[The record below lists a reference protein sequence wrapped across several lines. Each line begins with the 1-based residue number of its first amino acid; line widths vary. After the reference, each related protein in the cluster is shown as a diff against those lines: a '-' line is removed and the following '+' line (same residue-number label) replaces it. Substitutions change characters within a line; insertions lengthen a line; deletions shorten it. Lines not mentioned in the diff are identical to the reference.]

1 MSHVHEGPLATY
13 NSLTD
18 KNLAGYFSNVR
29 MRRHLRK
36 SGLISTRGKIVS
48 ENQYRLNMAR
58 KEHKKHVK
66 DLLSQAIVH
75 KTLDLERTRQVE
87 IKRKLEE
94 IGKIE
99 LVRRVRATRG
109 RRGDEEILPYLS
121 PRTASRSSSGR
132 RRPVSAPNKYQEV
145 IYVDEN
151 GRPLTPTSEMGEES
165 HSPSRSKEH
174 QDEIDTRHLYALDS
188 TALRKYALTLSKME
202 QGEGLVSPYS
212 MNQIPTPPRSARS
225 SKGNNSARARG
236 PRPRTADA
244 RMTQRDTPVK
254 RSPTMRNSEPDEE
267 SHPPSQLSVVEGALM
282 LHRQE
287 PAVMHQGEVQTL
299 CEITMKYHGPNLTLP
314 RDQYEPKQ
322 EVSIDQQHC
331 GGNTLTVFKEGL
343 KAADKFT
350 FISRRHR
357 GYPFSLSV
365 YIDGRMDFRISRC
378 CEYKH
383 FKGVRLGGKL
393 GHFSLLGVE
402 GATPCY
408 RCALNTQAT
417 PRSLKRPVPV
427 KQRSNKAEEIREEVI
442 VPKPIS
448 KRKDEKTDDDED
460 KKNLEIHVEGEEAT
474 PQRDDDLHKNEDK
487 NNAKDE
493 SDAYDDDFEEDEG
506 EKKATN
512 DKYDEDR
519 FESSSSSSSSS
530 EDEAPPQKT
539 KSSTITGYE
548 DEVEEDPPARKS
560 RPKTG
565 LDHKR
570 KIEAFSSD
578 DEETMTK
585 KTPYSQKKDETTG
598 TAETFVITTVT
609 ADKPSAGTDAKV
621 FIILNGTND
630 KSSGKIW
637 LRKGKFHR
645 GRSDIFT
652 ESVTDIDSPISD
664 IEIGHDCSG
673 GPKQTWNLQDVYVYC
688 PRTGIQQS
696 FPVYKLLTPEKP
708 SVVVSEQRSM
718 RKNVKEDEYRMRRS
732 STSSSSSSSSS
743 SSESR
748 HKAKKEIAPSVSV
761 DTRTE
766 MTESTER
773 PPSSASSHSIDVDSQ
788 RDTRIIYPTLT
799 PNVGATQ
806 QAYSKESAEAAQ
818 QRPETPSRRSPP
830 RSPSPSPPRKRSP
843 SPPSP
848 RRRSPSPPSPRRRS
862 PSPPSPRRRSP
873 SPPSPR
879 RRSPS
884 PPSPRRSPSPPKS
897 PERSPTPPRREESPS
912 PVMSNVVRA
921 EAEPVKAQLIV
932 EKRRSSSSSLSS
944 SDSETETESE
954 MQQKEDRKFKE
965 EDQKQA
971 EPVPAVFQYERPFQS
986 SERKQVV
993 QGIQETPRT
1002 ATSGSSSDSSS
1013 DSSESE
1019 TETETTVSRP
1029 APATVAMATIE
1040 TPFVTQTAPAVE
1052 RTPQIE
1058 SKTSDTETETQTE
1071 TETETET
1078 GRTADTPSVAPV
1090 KPPSPKPKDTPRSSS
1105 SDSSSDSETE
1115 TQTET
1120 DTDTKH
1126 HVPQPPKPPSPEVLQ
1141 KKSKSSSSSSSG
1153 SETETQTE
1161 TDTEKQG
1168 KEPRKS
1174 PPPVHEVISEKVK
1187 SSTESSGSSSDSE
1200 TQTETD
1206 TERKVPTPPLAPV
1219 TVAPSTEKKEERK
1232 KSSDETFIITT
1243 VTSDKPLAE
1252 TDANV
1257 FIIIK
1262 GTNNESSDRIWL
1274 KNGKFGR
1281 GQRHKFSK
1289 KLYGIWSPIKDIE
1302 IGHDCSGQKP
1312 TWHLQEVQVYCPRT
1326 GIQQTFPV
1334 YRLLSQNNPSLVV
1347 SEQRSVQKI
1356 IPSDYDSDSDSGSD
1370 SDSDSSSDSES
1381 ELTEDDKKKL
1391 KQDPE
1396 KLIPPKTNFALTDSD
1411 APHVVSESDGTKF
1424 NVFGSGTDTDNMHG
1438 GNDPDSV
1445 TDAGPI
1451 KSAYLSKI
1459 GVKPGQPVEGSILP
1473 KFVGETDIEL
1483 SAIALTTEQVKELG
1497 TYIEKSDNVKSLC
1510 LRNCG
1515 IDDDKFDKMVDSI
1528 ENTKS
1533 DIKMLNLNLNK
1544 LGDSAAADIADMM
1557 GEKSSI
1563 EILLIHGNPLG
1574 DKGVKNLLMGILDID
1589 DDDDDDDE
1597 DEGVNLRELD
1607 LGDTNMGDSG
1617 MNKVAT
1623 FLEKNTTLKTL
1634 NLNGNKAVSVEGW
1647 QRLGKAL
1654 KKNKTL
1660 QTLSLDFNNIGDDG
1674 IAAIVDGLRTNQTLQ
1689 TLELEDVGIT
1699 KKGGKMLR
1707 DLVKDNPTILEVTI
1721 FPGNSIP
1728 DDIRDDIKSFLGLS
1742 NEAHKKRQQL
1752 AS

>member
-1 MSHVHEGPLATY
+1 MSLVPMTHPLADY

-36 SGLISTRGKIVS
+36 SGLINSRGKIIS
-48 ENQYRLNMAR
+48 ENQYRINMAR

-99 LVRRVRATRG
+99 LVRRVRASRG

-121 PRTASRSSSGR
+121 PRTGSRSSSGR
-132 RRPVSAPNKYQEV
+132 RRPVSAPNQYQEV

-165 HSPSRSKEH
+165 HSPSRSKGT

-225 SKGNNSARARG
+225 SKGGHSTRARG

-244 RMTQRDTPVK
+244 RMQQRDTPVK
-254 RSPTMRNSEPDEE
+254 RSPTMRSSEPDEGTR
-267 SHPPSQLSVVEGALM
+267 SPSQLSVVEGALM

-343 KAADKFT
+343 KAGDKFT

-365 YIDGRMDFRISRC
+365 YIEGRMDFRISRC

-402 GATPCY
+402 GATPCF

-427 KQRSNKAEEIREEVI
+427 KQKSNKAEEIREEVI

-448 KRKDEKTDDDED
+448 KRKEEKKEDDED

-474 PQRDDDLHKNEDK
+474 PQKDTIYDDLHQNEGKNDK
-487 NNAKDE
+487 KDE

-506 EKKATN
+506 EKKASN
-512 DKYDEDR
+512 AKYEEDR
-519 FESSSSSSSSS
+519 FESSSSSSSSSS
-530 EDEAPPQKT
+530 EDEAPPPKM
-539 KSSTITGYE
+539 KSTTITGYV
-548 DEVEEDPPARKS
+548 DEVEEAPPAQKS

-578 DEETMTK
+578 EEETVVK
-585 KTPYSQKKDETTG
+585 KTPYNQTKEETTG
-598 TAETFVITTVT
+598 AAETFVITTKT

-630 KSSGKIW
+630 VSSGKIW
-637 LRKGKFHR
+637 LKGKFHR
-645 GRSDIFT
+645 GRTDIFT
-652 ESVTDIDSPISD
+652 EKVTGLESPVKD

-688 PRTGIQQS
+688 SRTGIQQT
-696 FPVYKLLTPEKP
+696 FPVYKLLTPENP
-708 SVVVSEQRSM
+708 SVTVSEQRSV
-718 RKNVKEDEYRMRRS
+718 RKNVKEDDYRTRSS
-732 STSSSSSSSSS
+732 STSSSSSSKSSSSS

-748 HKAKKEIAPSVSV
+748 RETKKEIAPSVSV

-773 PPSSASSHSIDVDSQ
+773 RHSSSSSHSVDVDSP
-788 RDTRIIYPTLT
+788 REAKKYPTLT
-799 PNVGATQ
+799 ASVTVKET
-806 QAYSKESAEAAQ
+806 AYSKETAEAAA

-830 RSPSPSPPRKRSP
+830 RSRSP

-848 RRRSPSPPSPRRRS
+848 RQRSPSPPSPKRRSPSPPSSRSTSRSPSPKRRSPSPPSPRRA
-862 PSPPSPRRRSP
+862 SPPR
-873 SPPSPR
+873 
-879 RRSPS
+879 
-884 PPSPRRSPSPPKS
+884 S

-912 PVMSNVVRA
+912 PVPSSVVRA
-921 EAEPVKAQLIV
+921 EAEPEKAQLIV
-932 EKRRSSSSSLSS
+932 EKRRSSSSSFSS
-944 SDSETETESE
+944 SDSETETTSE
-954 MQQKEDRKFKE
+954 MPQKEDRKFKDE
-965 EDQKQA
+965 TQKEA
-971 EPVPAVFQYERPFQS
+971 EPIPAVFEYERPFSRSASQ
-986 SERKQVV
+986 QVI
-993 QGIQETPRT
+993 QGIQETPRS
-1002 ATSGSSSDSSS
+1002 ATSGSSADSSS
-1013 DSSESE
+1013 DSSDSE
-1019 TETETTVSRP
+1019 TETDTTVSRP
-1029 APATVAMATIE
+1029 APAVVAKATTE
-1040 TPFVTQTAPAVE
+1040 VPVVEKAAPAVE
-1052 RTPQIE
+1052 
-1058 SKTSDTETETQTE
+1058 KTSQVKSESETETQTE

-1078 GRTADTPSVAPV
+1078 EQSADKPSVV
-1090 KPPSPKPKDTPRSSS
+1090 KPPSPTPKDSARSSS
-1105 SDSSSDSETE
+1105 SDSSSSDSETETEMDRKQNVPPPKPSSPPAVAQEKKKADSSSSSSSESETETE

-1120 DTDTKH
+1120 ETEREPARKS
-1126 HVPQPPKPPSPEVLQ
+1126 PPPVAEV
-1141 KKSKSSSSSSSG
+1141 KSEKVKSATESSSSSSSH
-1153 SETETQTE
+1153 SETETE
-1161 TDTEKQG
+1161 TEK
-1168 KEPRKS
+1168 KA
-1174 PPPVHEVISEKVK
+1174 
-1187 SSTESSGSSSDSE
+1187 
-1200 TQTETD
+1200 
-1206 TERKVPTPPLAPV
+1206 PTPPPAPV
-1219 TVAPSTEKKEERK
+1219 TVSEEKKEETK

-1243 VTSDKPLAE
+1243 VTSDKPLAG

-1257 FIIIK
+1257 YIIIN
-1262 GTNNESSDRIWL
+1262 GTNTSSDKIWL

-1281 GQRHKFSK
+1281 GQKHKFSK
-1289 KLYGIWSPIKDIE
+1289 KLYGIGSPIKDIE
-1302 IGHDCSGQKP
+1302 IGHDGSGEKP
-1312 TWHLQEVQVYCPRT
+1312 TWHVQEVQVYCPRT

-1334 YRLLSQNNPSLVV
+1334 YKLLPQNDPSLVV

-1356 IPSDYDSDSDSGSD
+1356 IPSDYDSDSDSSSD

-1396 KLIPPKTNFALTDSD
+1396 KLAPQTNFALTDSD

-1424 NVFGSGTDTDNMHG
+1424 NVFGSGTETDNMHG
-1438 GNDPDSV
+1438 GHDPDSV

-1459 GVKPGQPVEGSILP
+1459 GVKPGLPVEGSILP
-1473 KFVGETDIEL
+1473 KVVGEADIEL
-1483 SAIALTTEQVKELG
+1483 SAVALTTEQVKELG
-1497 TYIEKSDNVKSLC
+1497 TYIEKSDIITSVC

-1544 LGDSAAADIADMM
+1544 LGDSAASDIADML

-1563 EILLIHGNPLG
+1563 EILLVHGNPLG
-1574 DKGVKNLLMGILDID
+1574 DKGVKSLLAGIQEIEEEAD
-1589 DDDDDDDE
+1589 DN
-1597 DEGVNLRELD
+1597 GKVNLRELD

-1617 MNKVAT
+1617 MSKVAT

-1647 QRLGKAL
+1647 QKLGKAL
-1654 KKNKTL
+1654 KENKTL
-1660 QTLSLDFNNIGDDG
+1660 QTLSLDFNNVGDDG
-1674 IAAIVDGLRTNQTLQ
+1674 IAAIVEGLRTNQTLH

-1699 KKGGKMLR
+1699 KKGGKLLR

-1721 FPGNSIP
+1721 YPGNDVP
-1728 DDIRDDIKSFLGLS
+1728 DDIRDDIKTFLGLS
-1742 NEAHKKRQQL
+1742 NEAYKKRQQPT
-1752 AS
+1752 S

>member
-598 TAETFVITTVT
+598 T
-609 ADKPSAGTDAKV
+609 
-621 FIILNGTND
+621 
-630 KSSGKIW
+630 
-637 LRKGKFHR
+637 
-645 GRSDIFT
+645 
-652 ESVTDIDSPISD
+652 
-664 IEIGHDCSG
+664 
-673 GPKQTWNLQDVYVYC
+673 
-688 PRTGIQQS
+688 
-696 FPVYKLLTPEKP
+696 
-708 SVVVSEQRSM
+708 
-718 RKNVKEDEYRMRRS
+718 EYRMRRS

>member
-18 KNLAGYFSNVR
+18 RNLAGYFSNIR

-36 SGLISTRGKIVS
+36 SGLISGRGRIVS

-58 KEHKKHVK
+58 KEHKRHVK

-121 PRTASRSSSGR
+121 PRTGYSSSSGR
-132 RRPVSAPNKYQEV
+132 RRPVSAPNKYEEV

-165 HSPSRSKEH
+165 HSPSRSKGRQE
-174 QDEIDTRHLYALDS
+174 EIDTRHLYALDS
-188 TALRKYALTLSKME
+188 NSLKKYALTLSKIE
-202 QGEGLVSPYS
+202 QGEGLMSPYG

-225 SKGNNSARARG
+225 GKGNNSARARG
-236 PRPRTADA
+236 SRPRTADA
-244 RMTQRDTPVK
+244 RMSSQRDTPEK
-254 RSPTMRNSEPDEE
+254 RSPTMRNTDEE
-267 SHPPSQLSVVEGALM
+267 SRPSSQLSVVEGALM

-322 EVSIDQQHC
+322 EVAIDQQHC
-331 GGNTLTVFKEGL
+331 GGNTLTVFKERL
-343 KAADKFT
+343 KAGDKFT

-357 GYPFSLSV
+357 GFPFSLSV
-365 YIDGRMDFRISRC
+365 YVDGRMDFRISRC

-427 KQRSNKAEEIREEVI
+427 KQKNNKAEEIREEII
-442 VPKPIS
+442 VPKPIQ
-448 KRKDEKTDDDED
+448 KRKDEKTE
-460 KKNLEIHVEGEEAT
+460 ESEG
-474 PQRDDDLHKNEDK
+474 
-487 NNAKDE
+487 
-493 SDAYDDDFEEDEG
+493 YDDDFEEDEDD
-506 EKKATN
+506 KKKTN
-512 DKYDEDR
+512 GKYEEDR
-519 FESSSSSSSSS
+519 FESSSSSSSS
-530 EDEAPPQKT
+530 EDEAPPAKT
-539 KSSTITGYE
+539 KSTTITGYE
-548 DEVEEDPPARKS
+548 DEVEDEPPVRKS
-560 RPKTG
+560 KSKTG
-565 LDHKR
+565 LDHTR

-578 DEETMTK
+578 NEDE
-585 KTPYSQKKDETTG
+585 DENTSAT
-598 TAETFVITTVT
+598 ETFVITTST
-609 ADKPSAGTDAKV
+609 ADKPSAGTDANV
-621 FIILNGTND
+621 FIVLIGTNN
-630 KSSGKIW
+630 KSTGKIW
-637 LRKGKFHR
+637 LKKGKFHR

-652 ESVTDIDSPISD
+652 EKVPDIESPVKD

-673 GPKQTWNLQDVYVYC
+673 GPKQTWNLQEVHVYC
-688 PRTGIQQS
+688 PRTGIKQT
-696 FPVYKLLTPEKP
+696 FPVYKLLTPENP
-708 SVVVSEQRSM
+708 SVTVSEQRSV
-718 RKNVKEDEYRMRRS
+718 RKNVKEDDYPMRRS

-743 SSESR
+743 SSESGR
-748 HKAKKEIAPSVSV
+748 KAKKEVALSVSV

-773 PPSSASSHSIDVDSQ
+773 PPSSASSHSIDVDS
-788 RDTRIIYPTLT
+788 P
-799 PNVGATQ
+799 
-806 QAYSKESAEAAQ
+806 
-818 QRPETPSRRSPP
+818 RPETPSRRS
-830 RSPSPSPPRKRSP
+830 
-843 SPPSP
+843 PSP

-862 PSPPSPRRRSP
+862 PSPPSPRRRSRSP
-873 SPPSPR
+873 SSSRSRSPSPR

-884 PPSPRRSPSPPKS
+884 PPSTRPKS

-912 PVMSNVVRA
+912 PVLSTVVKD
-921 EAEPVKAQLIV
+921 EPVKAQLII
-932 EKRRSSSSSLSS
+932 ERSSSTTSFS
-944 SDSETETESE
+944 SETETESE
-954 MQQKEDRKFKE
+954 MPQKEDRKFIGKKE
-965 EDQKQA
+965 KEV
-971 EPVPAVFQYERPFQS
+971 EPIPVPAVFSYETPFQH
-986 SERKQVV
+986 SESKQLEVR
-993 QGIQETPRT
+993 QGIQETPRS

-1013 DSSESE
+1013 DSSDSE
-1019 TETETTVSRP
+1019 TETETTRSQPPPVVAAKVKTE
-1029 APATVAMATIE
+1029 APVVVQAT
-1040 TPFVTQTAPAVE
+1040 PAVE
-1052 RTPQIE
+1052 RAPKVEPKSSE
-1058 SKTSDTETETQTE
+1058 SETETQTE
-1071 TETETET
+1071 TETETES
-1078 GRTADTPSVAPV
+1078 GKPGGKPSIVPILSL
-1090 KPPSPKPKDTPRSSS
+1090 SPKPAVKDTPRSTT
-1105 SDSSSDSETE
+1105 SDSSSDSDTE

-1120 DTDTKH
+1120 DTDTKRS
-1126 HVPQPPKPPSPEVLQ
+1126 VPQPPKPPSPIVATPVSQE
-1141 KKSKSSSSSSSG
+1141 KRKSDSSSSSSSGSG

-1168 KEPRKS
+1168 RKQPSPPPQPRKS
-1174 PPPVHEVISEKVK
+1174 PPPVAEVKTEKVK
-1187 SSTESSGSSSDSE
+1187 SSTESSSSSSGSDTE

-1206 TERKVPTPPLAPV
+1206 TDRKARVPSPPPAPV
-1219 TVAPSTEKKEERK
+1219 TVTAEKKEAPK
-1232 KSSDETFIITT
+1232 KSSDDTFVITV
-1243 VTSDKPLAE
+1243 VTSDKPSAE

-1257 FIIIK
+1257 FIVIN
-1262 GTNNESSDRIWL
+1262 GTNNISSDKFWL
-1274 KNGKFGR
+1274 RNGNFGR

-1289 KLYGIWSPIKDIE
+1289 KLYGIDSPVKDIE

-1312 TWHLQEVQVYCPRT
+1312 TWHLQEVQVYCART
-1326 GIQQTFPV
+1326 GLQQIFPV
-1334 YRLLSQNNPSLVV
+1334 YRLLSSDKPSLVV
-1347 SEQRSVQKI
+1347 SEQRSVQKFI
-1356 IPSDYDSDSDSGSD
+1356 QSENDSDSDSGSD
-1370 SDSDSSSDSES
+1370 GDSDSSSDSES

-1391 KQDPE
+1391 KQEPVKQD
-1396 KLIPPKTNFALTDSD
+1396 LPPKASFPLTDSD
-1411 APHVVSESDGTKF
+1411 APHVVSESDGNKF

-1445 TDAGPI
+1445 TAAGPI
-1451 KSAYLSKI
+1451 KSAYLLKI
-1459 GVKPGQPVEGSILP
+1459 GVKPGQPLEGSILP
-1473 KFVGETDIEL
+1473 KVAGETDIEL

-1497 TYIEKSDNVKSLC
+1497 TYIEKSKNIKSVC

-1515 IDDDKFDKMVDSI
+1515 IDDDKFDKIVDSI
-1528 ENTKS
+1528 ESTES

-1544 LGDSAAADIADMM
+1544 LGDSAAADIADML
-1557 GEKSSI
+1557 GEKSSV

-1574 DKGVKNLLMGILDID
+1574 DKGVKNLVMGILDIGDSD
-1589 DDDDDDDE
+1589 DDDKGE
-1597 DEGVNLRELD
+1597 VNLRELD

-1617 MNKVAT
+1617 MSRVAI

-1634 NLNGNKAVSVEGW
+1634 NLNGNKAVTVEGW

-1660 QTLSLDFNNIGDDG
+1660 HTLSLDFNNIGDEG
-1674 IAAIVDGLRTNQTLQ
+1674 IAAVVEGLRTNVTLQ

-1721 FPGNSIP
+1721 FPGNDIP
-1728 DDIRDDIKSFLGLS
+1728 DDIRDDIKTFLGLS
-1742 NEAHKKRQQL
+1742 NEAHKKRQQM